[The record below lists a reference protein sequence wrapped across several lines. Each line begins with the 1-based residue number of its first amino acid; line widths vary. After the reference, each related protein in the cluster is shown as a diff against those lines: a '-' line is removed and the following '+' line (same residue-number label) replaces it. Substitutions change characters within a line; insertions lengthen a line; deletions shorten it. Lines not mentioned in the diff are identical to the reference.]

1 MKLLLE
7 NWKKYLKEAEQMS
20 MFVEPEVPEE
30 PVDRWELLAPMGKR
44 FFYDTWSAWP
54 MWEEDREELEA
65 KVDNMP
71 EEEFKE
77 MMDNINSRID
87 DNAPH
92 YEDPVELEKMKAA
105 VRLSHVLGQFGWADE

>member
-7 NWKKYLKEAEQMS
+7 NWRQYLKEAEQMS
-20 MFVEPEVPEE
+20 MFVEPEVP
-30 PVDRWELLAPMGKR
+30 VDRWELLAPMGKH
-44 FFYDTWSAWP
+44 FFYDTWTASRMRDP
-54 MWEEDREELEA
+54 EREELEA

-77 MMDNINSRID
+77 MMDNINSRIE

-92 YEDPVELEKMKAA
+92 YEDDVELEKMKAA
-105 VRLSHVLGQFGWADE
+105 VRLSHVLGQFGWVDE